1 VSQHRYRVQL
11 SATAGLGEASAIVS
25 LIATATR
32 LSKAVIEIGSTYKEA
47 RVQIELFGPEVGIL
61 GRILDQLST
70 LLLKDEPHLEDDA
83 KILVREIVDECVFLF
98 AQLDSFN
105 ERLYGRAG
113 SAAMMATLKGK
124 VKWVF
129 EVAELEYLRARVDS
143 MKINILLMMTLQ
155 SVHHRD
161 RYYSI
166 LKTLILGLVRYHADL
181 VNYKARKEVWTS
193 RRGREACVQRLQNL
207 ESEVAKVE
215 RGNSVG
221 AGNRLSVITA
231 DTAASTSSTWE
242 SIFRVYGWTKSTD
255 TSARQSTTGVNGSE
269 DHHIDILEVVEDYL
283 AREDT
288 PISLLAVGQETED
301 DQKRLKRLMEDR
313 KKLSKEKLLSHYG
326 VEGDLDFDA
335 LEKFLRR
342 DENSPDPLAWMT
354 STISTAA
361 SAQVAD
367 RAALFK
373 ALNAPHLAQIKQ
385 KQRSRKNLMRYYDV
399 TMTQV

>member
-1 VSQHRYRVQL
+1 ML
-11 SATAGLGEASAIVS
+11 
-25 LIATATR
+25 
-32 LSKAVIEIGSTYKEA
+32 
-47 RVQIELFGPEVGIL
+47 
-61 GRILDQLST
+61 
-70 LLLKDEPHLEDDA
+70 
-83 KILVREIVDECVFLF
+83 
-98 AQLDSFN
+98 AQKN
-105 ERLYGRAG
+105 
-113 SAAMMATLKGK
+113 
-124 VKWVF
+124 
-129 EVAELEYLRARVDS
+129 
-143 MKINILLMMTLQ
+143 
-155 SVHHRD
+155 
-161 RYYSI
+161 
-166 LKTLILGLVRYHADL
+166 
-181 VNYKARKEVWTS
+181 
-193 RRGREACVQRLQNL
+193 EACV
-207 ESEVAKVE
+207 ESEVAMIE

-255 TSARQSTTGVNGSE
+255 TSARLSTTGVNGSE
-269 DHHIDILEVVEDYL
+269 DHHIDILEVAEDYL

-326 VEGDLDFDA
+326 VEGDLDFDT

-342 DENSPDPLAWMT
+342 DEKSADPLAWMT

-385 KQRSRKNLMRYYDV
+385 KQRSRKKLMRYYDV